1 MRKTAILI
9 TVVLVLFSVQLY
21 AQTSGVLKGQIRDNN
36 DEPIPQASVVLM
48 LDGNNTQFGNTT
60 DEYGENIII
69 NITPGNYELFVSAT
83 GYRKVVISGI
93 VIAVNQNTT
102 KDVRLEPGD
111 NTLEAITFTEKRQVI
126 QKDRVGTERTIDVGN
141 ISMYGTEIQVMKK
154 AIRQIAL
161 IV

>member
-60 DEYGENIII
+60 DEYGEYIII

-102 KDVRLEPGD
+102 KEIGRASCRE
-111 NTLEAITFTEKRQVI
+111 
-126 QKDRVGTERTIDVGN
+126 RV
-141 ISMYGTEIQVMKK
+141 
-154 AIRQIAL
+154 
-161 IV
+161 